1 MDTTLNEGNST
12 HNRMSESELRHV
24 FTSITS
30 ITERTMLL
38 QLSLNDFV
46 NNVQSI
52 TVTDLLQLGLNMSVI
67 SVNLQTDI
75 PEAGA
80 GCS

>member
-1 MDTTLNEGNST
+1 
-12 HNRMSESELRHV
+12 MSESELRHV
-24 FTSITS
+24 FTTITS

-38 QLSLNDFV
+38 QLSLNAFV